1 MSKIFLEILDKTG
14 RDVFLQLRDFDKE
27 GYLAGGTAL
36 ALQINH
42 RKSVDFD
49 IFISK
54 QINNK
59 IRLKVKKIFGDIKYF
74 VDTSDQISFYTKNQV
89 SITVLWYYFNLL
101 NKPISTKS
109 IPLASVED
117 IMADKA
123 YPVGRRAV
131 WRDYVDFFLV
141 IKKNILSL
149 QKIIR
154 FAEKKFS
161 GEFNSALFLEQLTY
175 FKDIKVM
182 PIEYIGKSYT
192 HDEVKSFLENQV
204 NYYLNQVI

>member
-1 MSKIFLEILDKTG
+1 
-14 RDVFLQLRDFDKE
+14 
-27 GYLAGGTAL
+27 
-36 ALQINH
+36 
-42 RKSVDFD
+42 
-49 IFISK
+49 
-54 QINNK
+54 
-59 IRLKVKKIFGDIKYF
+59 
-74 VDTSDQISFYTKNQV
+74 
-89 SITVLWYYFNLL
+89 
-101 NKPISTKS
+101 
-109 IPLASVED
+109 
-117 IMADKA
+117 MADKA
-123 YPVGRRAV
+123 YAVGRRAV